1 MLKDRIAHT
10 NSPCFSA
17 DQYKETTITT
27 VRQPF
32 SLTPNHAEKKHVS
45 VVMLIDCLSVVCHSF
60 STQMPSSGRK
70 ISLKIITLFMTSS
83 FRHKMKFWG
92 MFLQTHKFL
101 SNIYRM
107 VVWNKLNFEWFKSYS
122 HFKMSDFGS
131 RDSRWERE
139 REKERERVWY
149 RNMPCIYV

>member
-1 MLKDRIAHT
+1 
-10 NSPCFSA
+10 
-17 DQYKETTITT
+17 
-27 VRQPF
+27 
-32 SLTPNHAEKKHVS
+32 
-45 VVMLIDCLSVVCHSF
+45 
-60 STQMPSSGRK
+60 
-70 ISLKIITLFMTSS
+70 MTSS

-131 RDSRWERE
+131 RDSR
-139 REKERERVWY
+139 
-149 RNMPCIYV
+149 